1 MNSTTTMMAN
11 VMEKWDNDDSEFDV
25 DDFMSLMDASNQVK
39 NSY

>member
-1 MNSTTTMMAN
+1 MAN